1 MLGTARL
8 LGQSLGAAGVA
19 ILFREYPGMGSNVV
33 LWAAA
38 AVAVAAALLSMARL
52 SGSPPSAAS

>member
-1 MLGTARL
+1 
-8 LGQSLGAAGVA
+8 
-19 ILFREYPGMGSNVV
+19 MGSNVV